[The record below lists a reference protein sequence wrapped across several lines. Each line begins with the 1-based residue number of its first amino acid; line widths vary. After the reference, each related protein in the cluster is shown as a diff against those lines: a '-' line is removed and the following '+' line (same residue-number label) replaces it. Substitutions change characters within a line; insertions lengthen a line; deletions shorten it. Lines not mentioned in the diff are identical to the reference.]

1 MHCHIA
7 HRVGQW
13 LPSDQRVL
21 DDWLNALV
29 REVDADT
36 LKASPRPLHPV
47 IEDFKALIEGDAQIY
62 MLFHQMFEQVPHKQP
77 CNRYP
82 TGKPQVRDYHLM
94 LKLFDA
100 IMTRAPEF
108 NQTGLVGFPINAISI
123 GRWAPGAAPARS

>member
-1 MHCHIA
+1 M
-7 HRVGQW
+7 
-13 LPSDQRVL
+13 